1 MWTWKSLPNMTV
13 YDRTRPRP
21 HHRNLDCLLFS
32 FWKPVIMPI
41 YTEKEPNKY
50 ARRIQVNASI
60 NLIEPCILLCIWWW
74 WWRCCVHRRTPAIRD
89 FFVRSFRIGLFGGND
104 FFSFISILHIATPNT
119 HRPVAWINCQVPRR
133 LWNGV
138 HALTAHHGY
147 LSIFHWTYH
156 QQFSICKCF
165 CCVFKL

>member
-104 FFSFISILHIATPNT
+104 FFSFISIIHIATPNT
-119 HRPVAWINCQVPRR
+119 HRPVAWINCQVPSSLEWSACTHRTSW
-133 LWNGV
+133 LPFYFSLNISS
-138 HALTAHHGY
+138 T
-147 LSIFHWTYH
+147 IFNM
-156 QQFSICKCF
+156 QVFLLCF
-165 CCVFKL
+165 